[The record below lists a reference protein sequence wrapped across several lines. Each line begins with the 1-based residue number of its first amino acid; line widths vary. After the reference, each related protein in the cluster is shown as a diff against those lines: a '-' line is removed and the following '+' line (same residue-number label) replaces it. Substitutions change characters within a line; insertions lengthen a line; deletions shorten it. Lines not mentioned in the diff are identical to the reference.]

1 MTAGAGSST
10 IASVDAQT
18 APDSALPND
27 GRYTVASV
35 ARALRVVGLVADAP
49 DSGLTLTEIARAI
62 GSSKST
68 AYAIARTLV
77 DHGYLRASDP
87 GPRYG
92 PGMELVRLGDAAT
105 RTMPIG
111 RVCHPVLLDLSRET
125 GLTTRACVADHG
137 YPVFVE
143 RVDSPGAIR
152 FHTPLGVRE
161 MPHTSS
167 AGKAILATLATEAV
181 EAVIADSGLVRRTP
195 KTITTLTELLDD
207 LAAVRRRGFA
217 VDDEEDVLGVFCI
230 GAAFF
235 DHAGVCAGAI
245 SATGINLDLP
255 TRHVD
260 ELGQAVRA
268 AADRVTTLLGGTPP
282 PAR

>member
-1 MTAGAGSST
+1 MDVQA
-10 IASVDAQT
+10 AQ
-18 APDSALPND
+18 DSALPND
-27 GRYTVASV
+27 ARYTVASV
-35 ARALRVVGLVADAP
+35 ARALRVVGLVADASA
-49 DSGLTLTEIARAI
+49 DGLTLTEIARAV

-68 AYAIARTLV
+68 AYALVRTLV
-77 DHGYLRASDP
+77 DHGYLRAFDP

-111 RVCHPVLLDLSRET
+111 RICHPVLLELARDT

-161 MPHTSS
+161 LPHTSS
-167 AGKAILATLATEAV
+167 AGKAILATMGTAAV
-181 EAVIADSGLVRRTP
+181 EAVIAEAGLERRTP
-195 KTITTLTELLDD
+195 KTITTLPELLDD
-207 LAAVRRRGFA
+207 LAAVRRRGYA

-235 DHAGVCAGAI
+235 DHSGACAGAV

-255 TRHVD
+255 ARRVD
-260 ELGQAVRA
+260 DLGGLVRT
-268 AADRVTTLLGGTPP
+268 AADRVTLLLGGTAPT
-282 PAR
+282 